1 MKCQGCGTSK
11 ETLRIVPSKLM
22 RTKWNMCESCIT
34 QGFEPRWAIILTGR
48 SEGMETIIEYIRKHK
63 YVGDEITAKDI
74 VS

>member
-1 MKCQGCGTSK
+1 MQ
-11 ETLRIVPSKLM
+11 
-22 RTKWNMCESCIT
+22 TKWNMCESCIA

-48 SEGMETIIEYIRKHK
+48 SKGIDTIIEYIRKHK